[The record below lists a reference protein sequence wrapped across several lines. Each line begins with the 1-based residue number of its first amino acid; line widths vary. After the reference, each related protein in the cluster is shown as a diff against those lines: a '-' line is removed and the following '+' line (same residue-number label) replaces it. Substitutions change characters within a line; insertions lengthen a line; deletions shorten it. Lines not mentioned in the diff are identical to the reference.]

1 MMSVNVAIDK
11 SYLLNFVQAAG
22 WDVDHAEIEV
32 EGTEEE
38 PRFIYRIPYDAT
50 AEGFKY
56 EEKMLDAFNE
66 YMAEEANAQGWGV
79 NGIPYFFTEI
89 QLKPEWIELV
99 AVYYVLRY

>member
-1 MMSVNVAIDK
+1 MRRDVEFDK
-11 SYLLNFVQAAG
+11 KYLLNFVQAAG

-50 AEGFKY
+50 VEGF
-56 EEKMLDAFNE
+56 ECSEKILDTFNE
-66 YMAEEANAQGWGV
+66 HIQDEAHVQGWGV

-99 AVYYVLRY
+99 AVYCIIKY